1 MARDKIV
8 VGLEVG
14 TSKVC
19 AVAAELKSDGTI
31 QILGVGEA
39 PSRGV
44 RKGEI
49 VDIDNCG
56 KCIREA
62 LADAEE
68 KSDVMIKNV
77 YLGITGAHV
86 QSFNNRGS
94 FTLPEEQE
102 KVGEDDF
109 ARVQEAAR
117 KAPIPSQNMFLHT
130 ILQTYHVDGQD
141 GILNPIGMHGRK
153 LEADFHI
160 IHGVANRIKNNIQ
173 CLIDLDIEIEDIVFT
188 PYAAA
193 QAILDQTQKN
203 TGAIVVDIGG
213 GTTGYI
219 VYTGGAVKQSGVV
232 GIGGDHITNDLSLGL
247 RIPMGKAEK
256 LKIEEGSCIVG
267 NCVPGEVVA
276 LKDEP
281 GFAGREI
288 EREMLNTI
296 INLRV
301 RETFE
306 LLKRELDKGR
316 YLDYI
321 GSGMVLT
328 GGSSSLHGI
337 QQVAEEIFQMPV
349 QLCRAQNVSGVTS
362 AFENP
367 QYSTAI
373 GLVKYAQATLE
384 DESGGLL
391 GWLKRLFS
399 IIFLFFLR

>member
-1 MARDKIV
+1 MPRENIV

-14 TSKVC
+14 TSKVS
-19 AVAAELKSDGTI
+19 AVTADLKRDGTV

-49 VDIDNCG
+49 VDIDTCG

-77 YLGITGAHV
+77 YLGITGAHI

-94 FTLPEEQE
+94 FSLPEERE
-102 KVGEDDF
+102 KVDEDDF
-109 ARVQEAAR
+109 IRVQEAAR
-117 KAPIPSQNMFLHT
+117 TAPIPAQNMFLHT
-130 ILQTYHVDGQD
+130 ILQHYYVDGQN
-141 GILNPIGMHGRK
+141 GILNPVGLHGRK

-160 IHGVANRIKNNIQ
+160 IHGVANRIRNSIQ
-173 CLIDLDIEIEDIVFT
+173 CLCDLDIEIEDIVFT

-193 QAILDQTQKN
+193 QAVLDQSQKN
-203 TGAIVVDIGG
+203 IGVAMVDIGG
-213 GTTGYI
+213 GTTGFI
-219 VYTGGAVKQSGVV
+219 VYNGGSVKQSGVL

-256 LKIEEGSCIVG
+256 IKIEEGSCSVG
-267 NCVPGEVVA
+267 HSLPGESVV
-276 LKDEP
+276 LKDEH

-296 INLRV
+296 INMRM

-306 LLKRELDKGR
+306 LLKRELQKGHYMD
-316 YLDYI
+316 YL
-321 GSGMVLT
+321 GAGMVLT
-328 GGSSSLHGI
+328 GGSSQLRGI
-337 QQVAEEIFQMPV
+337 EELAEEIFEMPV
-349 QLCRAQNVSGVTS
+349 HLCRAQNVSGVTS

-373 GLVKYAQATLE
+373 GLVKYAQATL
-384 DESGGLL
+384 DEESRGLL
-391 GWLKRLFS
+391 DWFKGWFR
-399 IIFLFFLR
+399 

>member
-1 MARDKIV
+1 MARDRIV

-14 TSKVC
+14 TSKIC
-19 AVAAELKSDGTI
+19 AVSAELKHDGTI

-49 VDIDNCG
+49 VDIENCG

-77 YLGITGAHV
+77 YLGITGAHI

-94 FTLPEEQE
+94 YTLPDDRE
-102 KVGEDDF
+102 KVDEGDF
-109 ARVQEAAR
+109 SRVQEAAR
-117 KAPIPSQNMFLHT
+117 TAPIPSQNMFLHT
-130 ILQTYHVDGQD
+130 ILQHYYVDGQD
-141 GILNPIGMHGRK
+141 GILNPVGMHGRK

-160 IHGVANRIKNNIQ
+160 IHGVANRVRNSIQ
-173 CLIDLDIEIEDIVFT
+173 CLCDLDIEIEDIVFT

-193 QAILDQTQKN
+193 QAVLDPTQKS
-203 TGAIVVDIGG
+203 TGAILVDIGG
-213 GTTGYI
+213 GTSDYI
-219 VYTGGAVKQSGVV
+219 VYAGGAVKQSGVV

-256 LKIEEGSCIVG
+256 LKIDEGSCVTG
-267 NCVPGEVVA
+267 NSIPGEVVV
-276 LKDEP
+276 LKDEH

-296 INLRV
+296 IHMRV

-306 LLKRELDKGR
+306 LLKRELDRGR
-316 YLDYI
+316 YHEYA
-321 GSGMVLT
+321 GAGMVLT
-328 GGSSSLHGI
+328 GGSSALRGI
-337 QQVAEEIFQMPV
+337 QHVAEEIFQMPV
-349 QLCRAQNVSGVTS
+349 QVCRAQNVAGVTS

-373 GLVKYAQATLE
+373 GLVKYAQATLD
-384 DESGGLL
+384 DESGG
-391 GWLKRLFS
+391 WLDWFKRWF
-399 IIFLFFLR
+399 R

>member
-1 MARDKIV
+1 MAKDQIV
-8 VGLEVG
+8 VGLEIG

-19 AVAAELKSDGTI
+19 AISAELKRDGTI

-49 VDIDNCG
+49 VDIETCG

-77 YLGITGAHV
+77 YLGITGGHI
-86 QSFNNRGS
+86 QSYNHRCS
-94 FTLPEEQE
+94 FTLPEERE
-102 KVGEDDF
+102 KIDSGDF

-117 KAPIPSQNMFLHT
+117 TSPIPSQNMFVHT
-130 ILQTYHVDGQD
+130 ILQHYYVDGQD
-141 GILNPIGMHGRK
+141 GILNPVGMHGRK

-160 IHGVANRIKNNIQ
+160 VHGVATRIRNSLQ
-173 CLIDLDIEIEDIVFT
+173 CMIDLDIEIEDIVFT

-193 QAILDQTQKN
+193 QAVLDANQK
-203 TGAIVVDIGG
+203 TAGAIMVDIGG
-213 GTTGYI
+213 GTTGFI
-219 VYTGGAVKQSGVV
+219 VYAGGAVKQSGVL

-247 RIPMGKAEK
+247 RIPMGKAER
-256 LKIEEGSCIVG
+256 LKIDEGSCAIG
-267 NCVPGEVVA
+267 GTIPGDAVVM
-276 LKDEP
+276 KDEH

-296 INLRV
+296 IHMRV

-316 YLDYI
+316 YAEYA
-321 GSGMVLT
+321 GAGMVLT
-328 GGSSSLHGI
+328 GGSSALRGI
-337 QQVAEEIFQMPV
+337 KEVAEEIFQMPV
-349 QLCRAQNVSGVTS
+349 QVCRAQNISGVTS

-373 GLVKYAQATLE
+373 GLVKYAQATL
-384 DESGGLL
+384 DDDSGG
-391 GWLKRLFS
+391 WFDWIRKWFR
-399 IIFLFFLR
+399 

>member
-1 MARDKIV
+1 MARDRIV

-19 AVAAELKSDGTI
+19 AVSAELKKDGTI

-49 VDIDNCG
+49 VDIENCG

-77 YLGITGAHV
+77 YLGITGAHI

-94 FTLPEEQE
+94 YTLPDDRE
-102 KVGEDDF
+102 KVDEGDF

-117 KAPIPSQNMFLHT
+117 TAPIPSQNMFLHT
-130 ILQTYHVDGQD
+130 ILQHYYVDGQD
-141 GILNPIGMHGRK
+141 GILNPVGMHGRK

-160 IHGVANRIKNNIQ
+160 IHGVANRVRNSIQ
-173 CLIDLDIEIEDIVFT
+173 CLCDLDIEIEDIVFT

-193 QAILDQTQKN
+193 QAVLDPTQKR
-203 TGAIVVDIGG
+203 TGAILVDIGG
-213 GTTGYI
+213 GTSGYI
-219 VYTGGAVKQSGVV
+219 VYAGGAVKQSGVI

-256 LKIEEGSCIVG
+256 LKIEEGSCITG
-267 NCVPGEVVA
+267 SSIPGETVV
-276 LKDEP
+276 LKDEH
-281 GFAGREI
+281 GFAGRGI
-288 EREMLNTI
+288 EREMLNMI
-296 INLRV
+296 IHMRI

-306 LLKRELDKGR
+306 LLKRELDRGR
-316 YLDYI
+316 YHEYA
-321 GSGMVLT
+321 GAGMVLT
-328 GGSSSLHGI
+328 GGSSALRGI
-337 QQVAEEIFQMPV
+337 REVAEEIFQMPV
-349 QLCRAQNVSGVTS
+349 QICQAQNVAGVTS

-373 GLVKYAQATLE
+373 GLVKYAQATLD
-384 DESGGLL
+384 DESGGLFDWFK
-391 GWLKRLFS
+391 GWFR
-399 IIFLFFLR
+399 

>member
-1 MARDKIV
+1 MAKDQIV
-8 VGLEVG
+8 VGLEIG

-19 AVAAELKSDGTI
+19 AISAELKRDGTI

-49 VDIDNCG
+49 VDIETCG

-77 YLGITGAHV
+77 YLGITGAHIL
-86 QSFNNRGS
+86 SYNNRCS
-94 FTLPEEQE
+94 FTLPEERE
-102 KVGEDDF
+102 KIDGGDF

-117 KAPIPSQNMFLHT
+117 TSPIPSQNMFVHT
-130 ILQTYHVDGQD
+130 ILQHYYVDGQD
-141 GILNPIGMHGRK
+141 GIINPVGMHGRK

-160 IHGVANRIKNNIQ
+160 VHGVATRIRNSLQ
-173 CLIDLDIEIEDIVFT
+173 CMIDLDIEIEDIVFT

-193 QAILDQTQKN
+193 QAVLDVNQK
-203 TGAIVVDIGG
+203 TAGAIMVDIGG

-219 VYTGGAVKQSGVV
+219 VYAGGAVKQSGVL

-247 RIPMGKAEK
+247 RIPMGRAER
-256 LKIEEGSCIVG
+256 LKIDEGSCVIG
-267 NCVPGEVVA
+267 GTIPGAAVV
-276 LKDEP
+276 LKDEH

-296 INLRV
+296 IHMRV

-316 YLDYI
+316 YAAYA
-321 GSGMVLT
+321 GAGMVLT
-328 GGSSSLHGI
+328 GGSSALRGI
-337 QQVAEEIFQMPV
+337 GEVAEEIFQMPV
-349 QLCRAQNVSGVTS
+349 QICQAQNVAGVTS

-373 GLVKYAQATLE
+373 GLIKYAQATL
-384 DESGGLL
+384 DDDSGGWFDWFK
-391 GWLKRLFS
+391 GWFR
-399 IIFLFFLR
+399 

>member
-1 MARDKIV
+1 MGKDRIV
-8 VGLEVG
+8 VGLEIG

-19 AVAAELKSDGTI
+19 AVSAELKKDGTI

-49 VDIDNCG
+49 VDIENCG

-77 YLGITGAHV
+77 YLGITGAHI
-86 QSFNNRGS
+86 QSYNNRCS
-94 FTLPEEQE
+94 FTLPEDRGKIEE
-102 KVGEDDF
+102 EDF
-109 ARVQEAAR
+109 HRVQEAAFT
-117 KAPIPSQNMFLHT
+117 APIPAQNKYLHT
-130 ILQTYHVDGQD
+130 ILQHYYVDGQD
-141 GILNPIGMHGRK
+141 GILNPVGMHGRK

-160 IHGVANRIKNNIQ
+160 VHGIANRIQNSVQ
-173 CLIDLDIEIEDIVFT
+173 CMMDLDIEIEDIVFT

-193 QAILDQTQKN
+193 QAVLDATQK
-203 TGAIVVDIGG
+203 TSGAILVDIGG
-213 GTTGYI
+213 GTSGYI
-219 VYTGGAVKQSGVV
+219 VYAGGAVKQSGVI

-247 RIPMGKAEK
+247 RIPMGKAER
-256 LKIEEGSCIVG
+256 LKIDEGSCIMG
-267 NCVPGEVVA
+267 GSIPGETVV
-276 LKDEP
+276 LKDEH

-296 INLRV
+296 IHMRI

-306 LLKRELDKGR
+306 LLKRELDRGR
-316 YLDYI
+316 YHEYA
-321 GSGMVLT
+321 GAGMVLT
-328 GGSSSLHGI
+328 GGSSALRGI
-337 QQVAEEIFQMPV
+337 KHVAEEIFQMPV
-349 QLCRAQNVSGVTS
+349 QICQAQNITGVTT

-373 GLVKYAQATLE
+373 GLVKYAQATLD
-384 DESGGLL
+384 DESGGLFD
-391 GWLKRLFS
+391 WFKRWF
-399 IIFLFFLR
+399 R

>member
-1 MARDKIV
+1 MRFSLMPRENIV
-8 VGLEVG
+8 VGLEIG

-19 AVAAELKSDGTI
+19 AVSAALKRDGTI

-49 VDIDNCG
+49 VDIDTCG

-62 LADAEE
+62 LADAED

-77 YLGITGAHV
+77 YLGITGAHI

-94 FTLPEEQE
+94 FTLPDDRE
-102 KVGEDDF
+102 KVDDEDF
-109 ARVQEAAR
+109 SRVQEAAR
-117 KAPIPSQNMFLHT
+117 TAPIPAQNMFLHT
-130 ILQTYHVDGQD
+130 ILQHYYVDGQD
-141 GILNPIGMHGRK
+141 GIENPVGMYGRK

-160 IHGVANRIKNNIQ
+160 IHGVANRVRNSIQ
-173 CLIDLDIEIEDIVFT
+173 CLCDLDIEIEDIIFT

-193 QAILDQTQKN
+193 QAVLQPSQKN
-203 TGAIVVDIGG
+203 AGALMVDIGG

-219 VYTGGAVKQSGVV
+219 LYNGGAVKQSGVL

-256 LKIEEGSCIVG
+256 LKIEEGSCVTG
-267 NCVPGEVVA
+267 DSVPGESVV
-276 LKDEP
+276 LKDEH

-296 INLRV
+296 IAMRV
-301 RETFE
+301 REMFE
-306 LLKRELDKGR
+306 LLRREFDKSR
-316 YLDYI
+316 FLDYAGAGI
-321 GSGMVLT
+321 VLT
-328 GGSSSLHGI
+328 GGCSELRGI
-337 QQVAEEIFQMPV
+337 QNLAEEVFEMPV
-349 QLCRAQNVSGVTS
+349 QLCRAQDVSGVTS

-373 GLVKYAQATLE
+373 GLVKYAQATLD
-384 DESGGLL
+384 DESSGPID
-391 GWLKRLFS
+391 WIKALFK
-399 IIFLFFLR
+399 

>member
-1 MARDKIV
+1 MAKENIV
-8 VGLEVG
+8 VGLEIG

-19 AVAAELKSDGTI
+19 AIVADLKRDGTI

-49 VDIDNCG
+49 VDMDTCG

-77 YLGITGAHV
+77 YLGITGAHM

-94 FTLPEEQE
+94 YTLPDDRQKVDEE
-102 KVGEDDF
+102 DF

-117 KAPIPSQNMFLHT
+117 AAPIPAQNMFLHS
-130 ILQTYHVDGQD
+130 ILQNFYVDGHA
-141 GILNPIGMHGRK
+141 GVLNPIGMHGRK
-153 LEADFHI
+153 LDADFHI
-160 IHGVANRIKNNIQ
+160 IHGIANRIKNSTQ
-173 CLIDLDIEIEDIVFT
+173 CLCDLDIEIEDVAFT

-193 QAILDQTQKN
+193 QAVLDQSQKN
-203 TGAIVVDIGG
+203 MGAVMVDMGG
-213 GTTGYI
+213 GCTGYI
-219 VYTGGAVKQSGVV
+219 VYNGGVVKQSGVLGV
-232 GIGGDHITNDLSLGL
+232 GGDHITNDLSLGL
-247 RIPMGKAEK
+247 RIPIGKAEK
-256 LKIEEGSCIVG
+256 LKIEEGSCILG
-267 NCVPGEVVA
+267 ASVPGETVVM
-276 LKDEP
+276 KDEH

-288 EREMLNTI
+288 EREMLNTL
-296 INLRV
+296 INSRV

-306 LLKRELDKGR
+306 LLKRELEKTNC
-316 YLDYI
+316 LDYV
-321 GSGMVLT
+321 GAGLVLT
-328 GGSSSLHGI
+328 GGCSQLHGI
-337 QQVAEEIFQMPV
+337 KHLAEEIFQMPV
-349 QLCRAQNVSGVTS
+349 QLCTAQNVSGVTT

-384 DESGGLL
+384 DEPRGLFRWFKSL
-391 GWLKRLFS
+391 
-399 IIFLFFLR
+399 FLFLFA

>member
-1 MARDKIV
+1 MAKDRIV
-8 VGLEVG
+8 VGLEIG

-19 AVAAELKSDGTI
+19 AISAELKRDGTI

-49 VDIDNCG
+49 VDIETCG

-77 YLGITGAHV
+77 YLGITGAHI
-86 QSFNNRGS
+86 QSYNNRCS
-94 FTLPEEQE
+94 FTLPEERE
-102 KVGEDDF
+102 KIDSGDF
-109 ARVQEAAR
+109 FRVQEAAR
-117 KAPIPSQNMFLHT
+117 TSPIPSQNMFVHT
-130 ILQTYHVDGQD
+130 ILQHYYVDGQD
-141 GILNPIGMHGRK
+141 GVLNPVGMHGRK

-160 IHGVANRIKNNIQ
+160 VHGVATRIKNSIQ
-173 CLIDLDIEIEDIVFT
+173 CMVDLDIEIEDIIFT

-193 QAILDQTQKN
+193 QAVLDAGQKS
-203 TGAIVVDIGG
+203 TGAVMLDIGG
-213 GTTGYI
+213 GSTGYI
-219 VYTGGAVKQSGVV
+219 VYAGGAVKQSGVI

-247 RIPMGKAEK
+247 RIPMGKAER
-256 LKIEEGSCIVG
+256 LKIDEGSCLIG
-267 NCVPGEVVA
+267 GTIPGEAVV
-276 LKDEP
+276 LKDEH

-296 INLRV
+296 IHMRM

-306 LLKRELDKGR
+306 LLKRDLDKGR
-316 YLDYI
+316 YHEYA

-328 GGSSSLHGI
+328 GGSSALRGI
-337 QQVAEEIFQMPV
+337 KEVAEEIFQMPV
-349 QLCRAQNVSGVTS
+349 QVCRAQNISGVTS

-373 GLVKYAQATLE
+373 GLVKYAQATME
-384 DESGGLL
+384 DEPGG
-391 GWLKRLFS
+391 WFS
-399 IIFLFFLR
+399 WFKKWFR

>member
-1 MARDKIV
+1 MARDRIV
-8 VGLEVG
+8 VGLEIG

-19 AVAAELKSDGTI
+19 AVSAELKHDGTI

-49 VDIDNCG
+49 VDIENCG

-77 YLGITGAHV
+77 YLGITGAHI

-94 FTLPEEQE
+94 YTLPDERE
-102 KVGEDDF
+102 KVDAGDF
-109 ARVQEAAR
+109 ACVQEAAR
-117 KAPIPSQNMFLHT
+117 TAPIPSQNMFLHT
-130 ILQTYHVDGQD
+130 ILQHYYVDGQD
-141 GILNPIGMHGRK
+141 GILNPVGMHGRK

-160 IHGVANRIKNNIQ
+160 IHGVANRVRNSIQ
-173 CLIDLDIEIEDIVFT
+173 CLCDLDIEIEDIVFT

-193 QAILDQTQKN
+193 QAVLTGTQKS
-203 TGAIVVDIGG
+203 TGAIMVDIGG
-213 GTTGYI
+213 GTSGYI
-219 VYTGGAVKQSGVV
+219 VYAGGAVKQSGVI

-247 RIPMGKAEK
+247 RIPMGKAERV
-256 LKIEEGSCIVG
+256 KIDEGSCIMG
-267 NCVPGEVVA
+267 GTIPGETVV
-276 LKDEP
+276 LKDEH

-296 INLRV
+296 IHMRI

-306 LLKRELDKGR
+306 LLKRELDRGR
-316 YLDYI
+316 YHEYA
-321 GSGMVLT
+321 GAGMVLT
-328 GGSSSLHGI
+328 GGSSALRGI
-337 QQVAEEIFQMPV
+337 REVAEEIFQMPV
-349 QLCRAQNVSGVTS
+349 QVCQAQNVAGVTS

-373 GLVKYAQATLE
+373 GLVKYAQATLD
-384 DESGGLL
+384 DEPRGLF
-391 GWLKRLFS
+391 GWIKGLF
-399 IIFLFFLR
+399 R

>member
-1 MARDKIV
+1 MARDRIV
-8 VGLEVG
+8 VGLEIG

-19 AVAAELKSDGTI
+19 SIVAEVKNDGTI

-49 VDIDNCG
+49 VDIDTCG

-62 LADAEE
+62 LADAED

-77 YLGITGAHV
+77 YLGITGAHI
-86 QSFNNRGS
+86 QSYNNRCS
-94 FTLPEEQE
+94 VTLPEDRS
-102 KVGEDDF
+102 KIDGEDY

-117 KAPIPSQNMFLHT
+117 TVPIPAQNMFLHT
-130 ILQTYHVDGQD
+130 ILQHYYVDGQD
-141 GILNPIGMHGRK
+141 GVLNPIGMHGRK

-160 IHGVANRIKNNIQ
+160 VHGVANRIRNSIQ
-173 CLIDLDIEIEDIVFT
+173 CLCDLDVEIEDIVFT

-193 QAILDQTQKN
+193 QAVLDPAQKSA
-203 TGAIVVDIGG
+203 GAVVVDIGG

-219 VYTGGAVKQSGVV
+219 VYAGGAVKQSGVL

-247 RIPMGKAEK
+247 RIPMMKAEK
-256 LKIEEGSCIVG
+256 LKLDAGSCIIG
-267 NCVPGEVVA
+267 GGVPGEMVV
-276 LKDEP
+276 LKDEHQ
-281 GFAGREI
+281 FAGREI

-296 INLRV
+296 IHMRV

-306 LLKRELDKGR
+306 LLKRELDRGR
-316 YLDYI
+316 YAEYA
-321 GSGMVLT
+321 GAGMVLT
-328 GGSSSLHGI
+328 GGCSSLRGI
-337 QQVAEEIFQMPV
+337 KHVAEEIFEMPV
-349 QLCRAQNVSGVTS
+349 QLCQPQNVAGVTS

-373 GLVKYAQATLE
+373 GLIKYAQATFE
-384 DESGGLL
+384 DERGGWF
-391 GWLKRLFS
+391 GWFKKWFR
-399 IIFLFFLR
+399 

>member
-1 MARDKIV
+1 MARDTIV
-8 VGLEVG
+8 VGLEIG

-19 AVAAELKSDGTI
+19 AVVADLKRDASI

-49 VDIDNCG
+49 VDIDTCG
-56 KCIREA
+56 KCVREA

-77 YLGITGAHV
+77 YLAITGGHI

-94 FTLPEEQE
+94 FTLPEDRQ
-102 KVGEDDF
+102 KVDEDDY
-109 ARVQEAAR
+109 ARVKEAASA
-117 KAPIPSQNMFLHT
+117 APIPAQNMFLHS
-130 ILQTYHVDGQD
+130 ILQHYYVDGQD
-141 GILNPIGMHGRK
+141 GVLNPIGMHGRR

-160 IHGVANRIKNNIQ
+160 IHGVANRVRNSIQ
-173 CLIDLDIEIEDIVFT
+173 CLCDLDITVEDIAFA

-193 QAILDQTQKN
+193 QAVLNQSQKN
-203 TGAIVVDIGG
+203 IGAAMVDMGG
-213 GTTGYI
+213 GSTGYI
-219 VYTGGAVKQSGVV
+219 VYTGGAVKQSGVI

-256 LKIEEGSCIVG
+256 LKIDEGSCIIG
-267 NCVPGEVVA
+267 SGVPGETVA
-276 LKDEP
+276 LKDEH

-296 INLRV
+296 IGMRV

-306 LLKRELDKGR
+306 LVKRDLDKTR
-316 YLDYI
+316 CLDYVGAGI
-321 GSGMVLT
+321 ILT
-328 GGSSSLHGI
+328 GGCSELRGI
-337 QQVAEEIFQMPV
+337 RHLAEEVFETPV
-349 QLCRAQNVSGVTS
+349 QLCKAQNVSGVTS
-362 AFENP
+362 AIENP

-373 GLVKYAQATLE
+373 GLVKYAQATL
-384 DESGGLL
+384 DGDSGGFF
-391 GWLKRLFS
+391 GWFGG
-399 IIFLFFLR
+399 IFR

>member
-1 MARDKIV
+1 MAKDRIV

-19 AVAAELKSDGTI
+19 AISAELKHDGTI

-49 VDIDNCG
+49 VDIETCG

-77 YLGITGAHV
+77 YLGITGAHI
-86 QSFNNRGS
+86 QSYNNRGS
-94 FTLPEEQE
+94 YTILEDRDKIGEE
-102 KVGEDDF
+102 DF

-117 KAPIPSQNMFLHT
+117 TAPIPAQNMFLHT
-130 ILQTYHVDGQD
+130 ILQHYYVDGQD

-160 IHGVANRIKNNIQ
+160 IHGVANRIKNSIQ
-173 CLIDLDIEIEDIVFT
+173 CLCDLDIEIEDIVFT

-193 QAILDQTQKN
+193 QAVLDANQKT
-203 TGAIVVDIGG
+203 TGAILVDIGG
-213 GTTGYI
+213 GTSGFI
-219 VYTGGAVKQSGVV
+219 VYAGGAVKQSGVI

-247 RIPMGKAEK
+247 RIPMMKAEK
-256 LKIEEGSCIVG
+256 LKLEEGSCIVG
-267 NCVPGEVVA
+267 GTIPGASVV
-276 LKDEP
+276 LKDEH

-296 INLRV
+296 IHMRV

-306 LLKRELDKGR
+306 LLKRELDRGR
-316 YLDYI
+316 YSEYA
-321 GSGMVLT
+321 GAGMVLT
-328 GGSSSLHGI
+328 GGTSALRGI
-337 QQVAEEIFQMPV
+337 QHVAEEIFQMPV
-349 QLCRAQNVSGVTS
+349 QLCQAQNVVGVTS

-373 GLVKYAQATLE
+373 GLVKYAQATL
-384 DESGGLL
+384 DDQRGG
-391 GWLKRLFS
+391 WFDWFKRWF
-399 IIFLFFLR
+399 R

>member
-1 MARDKIV
+1 MARDRIV
-8 VGLEVG
+8 VGLEIG

-19 AVAAELKSDGTI
+19 AISAELKRDGTI
-31 QILGVGEA
+31 QILGIGEA

-49 VDIDNCG
+49 VDIENCG

-77 YLGITGAHV
+77 YLGITGAHI

-94 FTLPEEQE
+94 FTLPDDRE
-102 KVGEDDF
+102 KVDEGDF

-117 KAPIPSQNMFLHT
+117 TAPIPSQNMFLHT
-130 ILQTYHVDGQD
+130 ILQHYYVDGQD
-141 GILNPIGMHGRK
+141 GILNPVGMHGHK

-160 IHGVANRIKNNIQ
+160 IHGVANRIRNSIQ
-173 CLIDLDIEIEDIVFT
+173 CLCDLDIEIEDIVFT

-193 QAILDQTQKN
+193 QAVLDATQKT
-203 TGAIVVDIGG
+203 TGAILVDIGG
-213 GTTGYI
+213 GTSGFI
-219 VYTGGAVKQSGVV
+219 VYAGGAVKQSGVI

-247 RIPMGKAEK
+247 RIPMGKAER
-256 LKIEEGSCIVG
+256 LKIDEGSCAIG
-267 NCVPGEVVA
+267 GTIPGEAVV
-276 LKDEP
+276 LKDEH

-296 INLRV
+296 IHMRM

-316 YLDYI
+316 YHEYA
-321 GSGMVLT
+321 GAGMVLT
-328 GGSSSLHGI
+328 GGSSALRGI
-337 QQVAEEIFQMPV
+337 QELAEDVFQMPV
-349 QLCRAQNVSGVTS
+349 QVCRAQNISGVTS

-373 GLVKYAQATLE
+373 GLVKYAQATL
-384 DESGGLL
+384 DDNSGG
-391 GWLKRLFS
+391 WLDWFKKWFR
-399 IIFLFFLR
+399 